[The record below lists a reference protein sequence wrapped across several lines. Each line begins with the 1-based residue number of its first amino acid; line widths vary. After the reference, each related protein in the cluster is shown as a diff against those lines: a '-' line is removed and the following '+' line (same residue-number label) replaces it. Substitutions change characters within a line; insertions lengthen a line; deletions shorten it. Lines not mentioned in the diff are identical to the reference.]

1 MGLLSAPSTTTIR
14 LKRPA
19 ALFPNAIN
27 RDGHLS
33 MGNINRLPSKLKTGG
48 RRHGSQMSVS
58 KMKHI
63 SRSCLERDAQR
74 RRARYCS
81 PPPHRTAVSK
91 ERARERVVSVT
102 SRSLAQ
108 PLESDVSLMTRSA
121 KFNWRHTR
129 AQPSLFQLRS
139 SYLVQC
145 IGNV

>member
-1 MGLLSAPSTTTIR
+1 MTAGPSAAAGVVIASLNLNHGPPLRPINNNNSPQTTGG
-14 LKRPA
+14 P
-19 ALFPNAIN
+19 FPNAIN

-121 KFNWRHTR
+121 KFN
-129 AQPSLFQLRS
+129 
-139 SYLVQC
+139 
-145 IGNV
+145 